1 MPEHVMPAAPAQQS
15 SFVTGL
21 AWTLIVFNALGILVL
36 LLQNLTLNLVYP
48 TLMQEAAPGQETSL
62 AIFRGL
68 GFVFLAISV
77 FLTYAAYAL
86 LKRRNW
92 ARVTYIVVF
101 ALAIA
106 SHVISALLVVAG
118 LGTAVELGLAAA
130 GGGEAVPPEMAGV
143 VRVTMIVFVIILLAM
158 AVLFGWLIKRL
169 RSPEVK
175 SEFAS

>member
-1 MPEHVMPAAPAQQS
+1 MPEHVMPAAPSQPS

-21 AWTLIVFNALGILVL
+21 AWTLIVFNAIGVLVL

-48 TLMQEAAPGQETSL
+48 TLAESAAPGQETSL
-62 AIFRGL
+62 AVFRSL

-101 ALAIA
+101 ALAIV
-106 SHVISALLVVAG
+106 SHVVSAVLVGAGMGTAIETG
-118 LGTAVELGLAAA
+118 LGAA
-130 GGGEAVPPEMAGV
+130 GGAAVPAEMAGV
-143 VRVTMIVFVIILLAM
+143 IRVTMIVFVVILLAM
-158 AVLFGWLIKRL
+158 CVLFGWLIKRL

-175 SEFAS
+175 AEFAV